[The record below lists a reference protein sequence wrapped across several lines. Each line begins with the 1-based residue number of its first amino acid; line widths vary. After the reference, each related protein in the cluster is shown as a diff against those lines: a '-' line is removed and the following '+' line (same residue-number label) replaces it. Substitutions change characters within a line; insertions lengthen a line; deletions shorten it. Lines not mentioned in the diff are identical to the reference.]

1 MKVITDERYGFDGK
15 TYIATKDMVKSP
27 ASLTPAEKIQLLEE
41 MGIDVDRWYTKIYYG
56 NHIGKDLRQ
65 YIEEHSA
72 KQGEE
77 MK

>member
-1 MKVITDERYGFDGK
+1 MDNITISFWKGNLVS
-15 TYIATKDMVKSP
+15 AVKSP
-27 ASLTPAEKIQLLEE
+27 ASLTSQEKIQLLEE

-65 YIEEHSA
+65 YIEERSA
-72 KQGEE
+72 EQGEE